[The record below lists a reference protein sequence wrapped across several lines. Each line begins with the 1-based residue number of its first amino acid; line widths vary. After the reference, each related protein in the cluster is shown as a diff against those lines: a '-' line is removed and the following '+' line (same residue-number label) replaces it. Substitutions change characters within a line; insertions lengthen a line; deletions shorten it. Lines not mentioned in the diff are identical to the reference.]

1 MLLVLHQCLVFNVIV
16 NNPLI
21 GYWEDSGILSGD
33 TVLIHSSMKR
43 AFRLLINQGVEAS
56 PRYIIDS
63 LINQVG
69 KTGTIIFPLFNFDFP
84 DTGVFSIIT
93 TPSQMGVVTEFARLN
108 YEGQRTGHP
117 IYSFFAIGAAADE
130 FRGINNKSGYGKDSP
145 FAKLLEMDGK
155 IASVDLDDQNS
166 MTMYHY
172 VEEMLNVDYRYFKTF
187 QGDYEDKNAV
197 ISQVQYELFVRNLEK
212 GVKTDVNR
220 MGEILWKEGL
230 YKGNRPGVNNGMRSI
245 SGEAFFMRTAREITE
260 GRALQ
265 TLYSIS

>member
-1 MLLVLHQCLVFNVIV
+1 
-16 NNPLI
+16 
-21 GYWEDSGILSGD
+21 
-33 TVLIHSSMKR
+33 
-43 AFRLLINQGVEAS
+43 
-56 PRYIIDS
+56 
-63 LINQVG
+63 
-69 KTGTIIFPLFNFDFP
+69 
-84 DTGVFSIIT
+84 
-93 TPSQMGVVTEFARLN
+93 
-108 YEGQRTGHP
+108 
-117 IYSFFAIGAAADE
+117 
-130 FRGINNKSGYGKDSP
+130 
-145 FAKLLEMDGK
+145 MDGK
-155 IASVDLDDQNS
+155 VASVDLDDQNS

-220 MGEILWKEGL
+220 MGEILWNEGL